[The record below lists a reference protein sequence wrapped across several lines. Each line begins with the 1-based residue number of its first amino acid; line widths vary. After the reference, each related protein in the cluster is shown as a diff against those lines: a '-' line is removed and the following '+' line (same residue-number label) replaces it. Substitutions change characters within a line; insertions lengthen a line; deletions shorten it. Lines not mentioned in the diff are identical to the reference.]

1 VCLGQNVCEISRKLL
16 GWLKSQV
23 SKKRPRTTHHPN
35 WHYPMPRLE
44 HPPRLLLHRSHPK
57 TRMLRMYK
65 KKDHGAQNC
74 PRAQK
79 ENPSHRHR
87 ASLRIGMSY
96 YIDIIYIQNT
106 QGSSR
111 LYKRVFDTGIRKIYS
126 TFTQGIGPLSKWVDD
141 HIFFRV
147 PCKYINSHNAKR
159 NFWKTVIAED
169 GGQSRSGSRL
179 WYHGEAMPDNLP
191 AEFDEN
197 ASCVLKNCG
206 SCSSHP
212 NEDSR
217 FSYCD
222 ADIDVLSGQLGIPW
236 EPSKNRPVLSCRSF
250 PGFPMEFTRQDSGD
264 HEVGKGKVQGLH

>member
-1 VCLGQNVCEISRKLL
+1 
-16 GWLKSQV
+16 
-23 SKKRPRTTHHPN
+23 
-35 WHYPMPRLE
+35 
-44 HPPRLLLHRSHPK
+44 
-57 TRMLRMYK
+57 
-65 KKDHGAQNC
+65 
-74 PRAQK
+74 
-79 ENPSHRHR
+79 
-87 ASLRIGMSY
+87 MSY